1 MPIDNQP
8 IAGKHPG
15 QDVGSPGVVTP
26 PPPLKKPSKKNLKLD
41 KPSKNLKDIIDIR
54 PKVMEASEKHA
65 VMTFGRMNPPTTGH
79 EKLIHKTHSIA
90 QKHGT
95 KANIILSH
103 THDKKNNPLP
113 QKHKINYV
121 KKIHPGVN
129 VTGSDKTHP
138 TFLHQAKKLHAAG
151 HDHLHVVAGSDRV
164 HEYKTI
170 LNKYNGHKDHYN
182 FKSITVHSAGHRD
195 PDSEG
200 TSGISGTKMR
210 AHAKAGDHKSFKAGL
225 PKSLHKDHKRIMSH
239 INEAIEEAEWEELFT
254 EEVMQQL
261 IEEDYQQQDIIN
273 ERVLTMLQ
281 RRKAGL
287 KMRRLRFRIA
297 RARKLKRKRM
307 ATTDMLT
314 RRARRQARNFIR
326 KRIAGKQ
333 GGNYAAL
340 SPSQKIQ
347 IDKRVEK
354 KQAFINKL
362 AKRLLPKVKQAEL
375 ARLRSARAKKEDIN
389 LDFSSYLAEL
399 SNGGQTSSSVRGRE
413 EAVDNQSKA
422 TATEAADPR
431 IKQLKDK
438 HKNEKDTQKDRHA
451 IEHEK
456 LKVQMAKQKQAEIR
470 REAKEVAEAV
480 DVLVDAL
487 GALQKKADIAS
498 VDLDTLFIPFIEG
511 YNNPHGEQTPQQGGF
526 ANVNR
531 LIAEM
536 SQAEKDKAEDI
547 VKGMKKD
554 LSGFKRRYGKDYKS
568 VMYATANKK
577 AQEQVGE
584 SLKDWFGKGKK
595 GDWVRVGVDGKI
607 KGDCAREE
615 GEGKPK
621 CMPRSKAHSMDKK
634 DRASAARRKRA
645 ADPVADRPG
654 KGGKP
659 IMVKTQKEEVKP
671 SGKATKPY
679 SSHGIPKDAT
689 KAELQAIRS
698 NPKSSKGKK
707 QLAHWKLNMHKEE
720 VDSKDTKVLKK
731 LSKQLAGSMKA
742 HGDQKKMLDKAIKEA
757 SKPNNPKLWAA
768 KKAAAKAKFD
778 VYPSAYANGWAA
790 KQYKAAGGT
799 WRSAKEG
806 VEYPKDAQADLNK
819 MADKKKDNWWKHQ
832 DKAKVAA
839 DKKKTTMEGGEAGW
853 ARFNKKQGRRLRD
866 ALRKE
871 RELEKNK
878 SRQFD
883 RDEDGV
889 KEGMGAAYAPG
900 TGETGIPERELTSK
914 AVKKQLNRNR
924 NREKMKGNVQDPSIR
939 YVHKRD
945 RSTDYTRPEKKK
957 HNKKVKEDVNEV
969 IMTGLAAKAAGAAA
983 AHIGKAAAVKAAPY
997 VAGAAAAYG
1006 AKKYAQHKIRKKRE
1020 QDMLNKAASQAV
1032 AQYRQDHENH
1042 HQQNESNDD
1051 KTKKMTQLFRM
1062 GLAKKGELHTM
1073 LRMLK
1078 RNEDALKDPKLR
1090 GKMYELLDKLTD
1102 LVTTD
1107 GQIFVKVRQAVQKNR
1122 DDLQAVEEMFEIL
1135 GKYELNERLNSL
1147 NIDEDMSGMSVSSG
1161 HKRSVDQGAGMTK
1174 KGVAAYRRRNPGSKL
1189 QTAVTTPPSKLK
1201 AGSKAAK
1208 RRKAFCSRSRSWT
1221 GERGKAARRRWNC

>member
-129 VTGSDKTHP
+129 VSGSDKTHP

-225 PKSLHKDHKRIMSH
+225 PKSLHKDHKKIMSH

-261 IEEDYQQQDIIN
+261 IEEDYQEQDIIN

-354 KQAFINKL
+354 KAAFINKL

-375 ARLRSARAKKEDIN
+375 ARLRSARSKKEDIN

-554 LSGFKRRYGKDYKS
+554 LSGFKKRYGKDYKS

-659 IMVKTQKEEVKP
+659 IMVKTQKE
-671 SGKATKPY
+671 GKSAY
-679 SSHGIPKDAT
+679 DRIND
-689 KAELQAIRS
+689 RF
-698 NPKSSKGKK
+698 
-707 QLAHWKLNMHKEE
+707 
-720 VDSKDTKVLKK
+720 KK
-731 LSKQLAGSMKA
+731 LSGGQSLEDRAAYYKKETEKGEKKLA
-742 HGDQKKMLDKAIKEA
+742 QFRNEEFVLEA

-806 VEYPKDAQADLNK
+806 VEYPKDAQADMNK

-839 DKKKTTMEGGEAGW
+839 DKKKPTMEGGEAGW
-853 ARFNKKQGRRLRD
+853 ARFNKKQGKRLRD

-900 TGETGIPERELTSK
+900 TGESGIPEREWTSK

-924 NREKMKGNVQDPSIR
+924 NREKMKGDVQDPSVR

-957 HNKKVKEDVNEV
+957 HNKKVKEDVNE
-969 IMTGLAAKAAGAAA
+969 IMMTGLAAKAAGAVAGHVA
-983 AHIGKAAAVKAAPY
+983 KAAAVKAAPY

-1221 GERGKAARRRWNC
+1221 GERGKAARKRWNC